1 MRTNL
6 SVMNKFC
13 TFLLT
18 NIFSAVF
25 LTLSAQKITINFNS
39 TPVTAPSIS
48 VATLKYDKDFAYSFT
63 FDDATD
69 DVFTTALPFFRG
81 GFLKGTSSTYQ
92 GLSYTD
98 GCGNAIPF
106 KAGIAW
112 NTSNLAGINVHTGN
126 VAGLL
131 TWKQLD
137 TLAAYD
143 WDVFNHS
150 YSHKSVSVLPNMTD
164 ADYMNEIDLNPP
176 AIQAYTQKK
185 IQTPFFV
192 VPSGDTSYNNKA
204 FAKGYKAVFNQ
215 SGNVIGFRGM
225 NINTGVDFSSGVI
238 HRQLFEESLTSLHVF
253 DSIAAKSNG
262 TTHYWYNEFTHRIDD
277 FSPGGFFS
285 KFELELKRMYYA
297 HGKAGSD
304 RMWMAPLQQVAE
316 YIIASKNITYTTQ
329 LIGNRL
335 EITFNL
341 SKLPTWMQHRSI
353 TVKVNANESF
363 STVDVSSGINTTF
376 RGTGTN
382 KIINVDFDNFLTSTQ
397 DPEIQN
403 TALNIYPNPA
413 QQKLFIEMPTD
424 IVFPARLT
432 IFDATGKIILT
443 SEVNNAVL
451 EKDISDLP
459 GGFYIV
465 QVRDAQKLFNGKF
478 TK

>member
-1 MRTNL
+1 MNIRSTNL
-6 SVMNKFC
+6 LILIFWAFC
-13 TFLLT
+13 YTLLG
-18 NIFSAVF
+18 
-25 LTLSAQKITINFNS
+25 QKITINFNS
-39 TPVTAPSIS
+39 TPVAAPNIS
-48 VATLKYDKDFAYSFT
+48 LAPLKYDKDFAYSFT

-69 DVFTTALPFFRG
+69 DVFTTAMPFFRG
-81 GFLKGTSSTYQ
+81 GFLKGTNATYP

-98 GCGNAIPF
+98 GCGNSIPF

-112 NTSNLAGINVHTGN
+112 NTANLAGINVHTGN
-126 VAGLL
+126 VSGLL

-137 TLAAYD
+137 TLYSYD

-150 YSHKSVSVLPNMTD
+150 YSHKSVSVLPNMTA
-164 ADYMNEIDLNPP
+164 ADYMSEIDLNPP

-192 VPSGDTSYNNKA
+192 VPSGDTTYNKQA
-204 FAKGYKAVFNQ
+204 FSKDYKAVFNQ
-215 SGNVIGFRGM
+215 SGNVIGFRGL
-225 NINTGVDFSSGVI
+225 NLSDDADFSSGVL

-253 DSIAAKSNG
+253 DSIAAKSNA

-297 HGKAGSD
+297 HGKGGSD

-316 YIIASKNITYTTQ
+316 YIVTSKNISYSTK
-329 LIGNRL
+329 LIGSRL

-341 SKLPTWMQHRSI
+341 SKLPTWIQHHNI

-363 STVDVSSGINTTF
+363 STVDISSGINTTF

-397 DPEIQN
+397 DPEVQN
-403 TALNIYPNPA
+403 TTLNIYPNPA
-413 QQKLFIEMPTD
+413 REKIFIDMPAD

-432 IFDATGKIILT
+432 VFDATGKILST
-443 SEVNNAVL
+443 SEINNTTL
-451 EKDISDLP
+451 QKDISDFP
-459 GGFYIV
+459 NGFYLI
-465 QVRDAQKLFNGKF
+465 QVRDAQKIYSGKF
-478 TK
+478 VK